1 MREESFYDPPEILS
15 FDEAQRLLDRGESRI
30 VDFGGA
36 LILGDPGSVLIL
48 RRRGVCLKRGNIVGS
63 GGLVE
68 FAVRAGDGEVHEQVR
83 HTVLLVEADD
93 AEVSESLVC
102 GCERSV
108 AQLIVAP
115 AWVPSAG
122 AAPSAVVV
130 SRRTSA
136 APSCTVTVQGAVLGV
151 ALRRCTI
158 EGDGVEAAFRE
169 HFGSFA
175 DAQDMLYTSHGA
187 PWGCDGVHII
197 GRGTEADVT
206 GCRWAQRGACEH
218 CSSSYHHGEAGG
230 TLLAPRPQHLAAFG
244 HRAGSGRGRGRQGS
258 RFGRQSE
265 RAARGRVHWA
275 WVHRRARQSA
285 SVRKRGRRGCHG
297 AGGERPRVDAGAVAV
312 AQRGR
317 ALGGRL
323 AADGPHGAAPARHGG
338 ALPVA
343 SAGLA
348 VGPGCHGH
356 QDGRARPAVG
366 PWLVTVPCPHGRCF
380 TCQ

>member
-102 GCERSV
+102 GCER
-108 AQLIVAP
+108 
-115 AWVPSAG
+115 
-122 AAPSAVVV
+122 
-130 SRRTSA
+130 TSA

-206 GCRWAQRGACEH
+206 GCSISRHSGIGLVVAAGADAKVLGSAVSRNGQHGVACIGPGSIVELDRVQVSGNAGAGVATAQGGSVHVSTQAPWLWLNVGGPWVAGSQLTGRTGLLLRGTAVLYQ
-218 CSSSYHHGEAGG
+218 SL
-230 TLLAPRPQHLAAFG
+230 LLALRWVLVAMGIRMA
-244 HRAGSGRGRGRQGS
+244 
-258 RFGRQSE
+258 
-265 RAARGRVHWA
+265 VHDQL
-275 WVHRRARQSA
+275 WV
-285 SVRKRGRRGCHG
+285 
-297 AGGERPRVDAGAVAV
+297 
-312 AQRGR
+312 
-317 ALGGRL
+317 
-323 AADGPHGAAPARHGG
+323 
-338 ALPVA
+338 
-343 SAGLA
+343 
-348 VGPGCHGH
+348 PG
-356 QDGRARPAVG
+356 
-366 PWLVTVPCPHGRCF
+366 W
-380 TCQ
+380 